1 MLRFILRR
9 VAQSLFV
16 VIGVVVLTFVIVR
29 LVPGDPAVSYA
40 GPRATPEQLQAVRE
54 KLGLDQSALV
64 QLWKYLS
71 DLVRGDLGTS
81 ILTRQPV
88 AHDLTQAV
96 PASIELIGFAL
107 LIAVPVG
114 IAVGRYAAVHQGR
127 TADVLMRIMTV
138 LAVSFPSFW
147 LALILQSTFA
157 SSLGWF
163 PIAGEYTSSL
173 DSTSPLQLW
182 TNITIVDAAITG
194 NGPVFLSTLQHLVLP
209 GIVVAAYP
217 MGAIAQLTRAS
228 LVDEMSLD
236 HIRTVRALGFTNR
249 QVVRGF
255 ATRPILPPVLTLI
268 ALVAAYSI
276 VNAFIV
282 ESIFNWPGVGRYAAS
297 AIRSLDTPA
306 IAGVTLVIAIIYI
319 VLNLGVD
326 IAQGYVDPRVR
337 TQ

>member
-1 MLRFILRR
+1 
-9 VAQSLFV
+9 V
-16 VIGVVVLTFVIVR
+16 
-29 LVPGDPAVSYA
+29 
-40 GPRATPEQLQAVRE
+40 
-54 KLGLDQSALV
+54 
-64 QLWKYLS
+64 S
-71 DLVRGDLGTS
+71 DLVQGDLGTS
-81 ILTRQPV
+81 IHTRQPV
-88 AHDLTQAV
+88 ASDLSQAV
-96 PASIELIGFAL
+96 PASLELVGFAM

-114 IAVGRYAAVHQGR
+114 LAIGRYAAAHHGR

-147 LALILQSTFA
+147 LALILQSTLA

-173 DSTSPLQLW
+173 DTTSPLHLW

-194 NGPVFLSTLQHLVLP
+194 NGPVFVSTLQHLVLP
-209 GIVVAAYP
+209 ALVVAAYP
-217 MGAIAQLTRAS
+217 IGAIAQLTRAS
-228 LVDEMSLD
+228 LVDELSQD

-249 QVVRGF
+249 QVVRTF
-255 ATRPILPPVLTLI
+255 ATRPVLPPVLTLI
-268 ALVAAYSI
+268 ALVFAYSI

-282 ESIFNWPGVGRYAAS
+282 ESIFNWPGVGRYAAD

-319 VLNLGVD
+319 VLNLAVD

-337 TQ
+337 TR